1 MVIRKGQEEYITCL
15 FEKLFKINQA
25 SKIIEPMK
33 LSYYKTTS
41 KPINENGDT
50 ILYSFVTNEML
61 KISQKVSH
69 DIDAGNI
76 DNLSSELKN
85 KLIEMKVLL
94 EDGVNELEEIVIE
107 NTEEI
112 AASTIFHFTVFPS
125 GNCQLGCHYC
135 GQSHSP
141 SKLSIDLHEPTLKY
155 IDTQLSLKKY
165 TDMHISWF
173 GGEPMLGLETIKTL
187 TPEIKKL
194 AQKYDLGYSS
204 RITTNGLL
212 LNEKNFEIL
221 IQNGVKDMTISLDGA
236 KEYHDVRRM
245 TKGGN
250 GSFDVIMNNL
260 ISVSNKFRLDELG
273 VLMTLRINV
282 DKFNEDGV
290 MPLLELCKEKKLQF
304 ARFDIAPIHSWGNDA
319 HLRSF
324 SRADWGKKKI
334 DYYIQMYQMGLLKS
348 FQVPQRVK
356 EVCMAVVPGARY
368 MEHTGKLFDCSET
381 PLVKSYTQDYSIGH
395 IVDFKEDKKR
405 HFLNWNEEVYAN
417 KYPCGTCKIFPIC
430 GGGCPKEWKEGHEP
444 CPDYK
449 EYIDEYITLSYLTAL
464 ES

>member
-1 MVIRKGQEEYITCL
+1 
-15 FEKLFKINQA
+15 
-25 SKIIEPMK
+25 MK
-33 LSYYKTTS
+33 LSYYKSIST
-41 KPINENGDT
+41 PINENGDA

-61 KISQKVSH
+61 KISKQVSDH
-69 DIDAGNI
+69 IHSNKIDE
-76 DNLSSELKN
+76 LSAELKN
-85 KLIEMKVLL
+85 KLVVMKVLL
-94 EDGVNELEEIVIE
+94 EDEINELEEIVIE
-107 NTEEI
+107 NTSAI
-112 AASTIFHFTVFPS
+112 AESTTFNFTVFPS

-141 SKLSIDLHEPTLKY
+141 SKLSSALHEPTLHY

-165 TDMHISWF
+165 DHIHIGWF

-194 AQKYDLGYSS
+194 AQKYDLGYSA

-212 LNEKNFEIL
+212 LNEKNFEAL
-221 IQNGVKDMTISLDGA
+221 IEHDVKDITVTLDGS

-250 GSFDVIMNNL
+250 GSFDVIINNWEA
-260 ISVSNKFRLDELG
+260 ISNKFRLDELG
-273 VLMTLRINV
+273 VNMTLRINV
-282 DKFNEDGV
+282 DRFNEDGV
-290 MPLLELCKEKKLQF
+290 IPLLELCKEKKLQINH
-304 ARFDIAPIHSWGNDA
+304 FDIATIHSWGNDA

-348 FQVPQRVK
+348 FQVPRRIK
-356 EVCMAVVPGARY
+356 EVCMAVVQSARY
-368 MEHTGKLFDCSET
+368 MDHTGKLFDCSET
-381 PLVKSYTQDYSIGH
+381 PLVKSYTRDYSIGH
-395 IVDFKEDKKR
+395 IVDFKKDEKR
-405 HFLNWNEEVYAN
+405 HFLDWNEEVYAN

-430 GGGCPKEWKEGHEP
+430 GGSCPKEWKEGHVP

-449 EYIDEYITLSYLTAL
+449 EFIDEYITLSYLTAL